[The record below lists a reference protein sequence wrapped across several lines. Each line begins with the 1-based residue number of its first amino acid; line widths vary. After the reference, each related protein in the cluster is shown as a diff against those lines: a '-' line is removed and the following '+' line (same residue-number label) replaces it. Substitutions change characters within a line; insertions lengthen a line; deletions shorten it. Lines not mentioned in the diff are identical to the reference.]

1 MKWKIW
7 YNLPNGK
14 SFNFTSRSGTSSIGL
29 MALKQFHPDRIPD
42 HPIIDG
48 QAHRLNDY
56 TLGTNLPPG
65 CAIMVRDPVERFR
78 SLLGKMNV
86 TVEQAFCW
94 LYWFHNLGNEP
105 SFTDRML
112 LEYSVGTTWHHFT
125 PVSMFVQPD
134 SKLFKFPNITG
145 MATYLGIEQP
155 VEQINACPVD
165 KPLLTPD
172 QEDMVRSIYISDIAL
187 WESLQSSV

>member
-29 MALKQFHPDRIPD
+29 MALQQFHPDRMPD

-48 QAHRLNDY
+48 QGHRLNDY
-56 TLGTNLPPG
+56 ELGSVLPAG

-86 TVEQAFCW
+86 TADQAFTW
-94 LYWFHNLGNEP
+94 LYWFHDLGEKP
-105 SFTDRML
+105 ISTDRL
-112 LEYSVGTTWHHFT
+112 TLEYTVGTTWHHFT
-125 PVSMFVQPD
+125 PVSHYVQPD
-134 SKLFKFPNITG
+134 SQLFLFPDIQG
-145 MATYLGIEQP
+145 MANYLGLIGEVQL
-155 VEQINACPVD
+155 INGCGK
-165 KPLLTPD
+165 KPLLSAD
-172 QEDMVRSIYISDIAL
+172 QEARVREIYADDIAL
-187 WESLQSSV
+187 WESLQLKS